1 MLSRLLN
8 RWRWNLQRLRR
19 LKQVLWNLEQF
30 PAIVQKNTQSNDR
43 VIARLES
50 ENDQLKKS
58 LRLLSKSL
66 DWLAESTTQT
76 DLPLPNRRPLVSVI
90 MPTWN
95 RAAVIARALESIRAQ
110 KYQHWECLI
119 VDDGSVDE
127 TERVIAPY
135 LQDARFRF
143 FRQPHQNAAIARNL
157 GLANAQ
163 GEIIAYLD
171 TDNTWFPNYLTAI
184 VTAFAE
190 DDSVQSVYAAQLIEH
205 SENATSFVRCD
216 QFDHERLQ
224 QENFI
229 DLNVFAHRAELSGR
243 LGGFD
248 PALESLQDW
257 DLALRYTKSDQIK
270 RIPVIGGIYANK
282 AKNQI
287 SRNVPHAY
295 SKYLIHQK
303 NAQPQKRPLKV
314 LYALWHYPQ
323 LSESYVRCEIQAA
336 LKLGV
341 EIEVWSEEDV
351 AAPYESEVPFHRGSL
366 ETVIQKFHPDVVH
379 THWLHVAR
387 QQSAVVTQAGL
398 PMTVRGHGF
407 EFSLEALAHLDQDPT
422 IKAVYVFPHQ
432 VARLASKSA
441 KVKPLPSSFNPD
453 WYSPHKTKDRKLVF
467 RTGCALP
474 SKDYASFMKTA
485 KLCPEH
491 RFVLNLCQAYQAES
505 YLDEAIELNRSFGN
519 PVEIISNLQHEDV
532 AKWMRQAGIYLHTVA
547 VSGQAA
553 TPFGMPI
560 SICEA
565 MATGSY
571 IIGRRYPGSPEYIG
585 DVGAYYDSPEE
596 AAALINETLRWPEEQ
611 WNLVFK
617 NSVNRAYQEFVHT
630 ENVKLIIADWEEFAG
645 QKFGGHS
652 NYA

>member
-1 MLSRLLN
+1 MLTQLLN

-19 LKQVLWNLEQF
+19 LKQVFWQLEQF
-30 PAIVQKNTQSNDR
+30 PAIVQKNTESNDR
-43 VIARLES
+43 IIARLEA
-50 ENDQLKKS
+50 ENAQLKKS

-66 DWLAESTTQT
+66 DWVAETTTQAN
-76 DLPLPNRRPLVSVI
+76 LPLPGRAPLVSVI
-90 MPTWN
+90 LPTWN

-110 KYQHWECLI
+110 KYEHWECLI
-119 VDDGSVDE
+119 VDDGSTDA
-127 TERVIAPY
+127 TELVIAPY
-135 LQDARFRF
+135 LQDSRFQF

-157 GLANAQ
+157 GLAKAQ

-171 TDNTWFPNYLTAI
+171 TDNVWFPNYLTAI
-184 VTAFAE
+184 VTAFVE
-190 DDSVQSVYAAQLIEH
+190 DDSLQSVYTAQLIEH

-216 QFDHERLQ
+216 QFDHERLR
-224 QENFI
+224 QENYI
-229 DLNVFAHRAELSGR
+229 DLNVFAHRAELSRR
-243 LGGFD
+243 LGRFD
-248 PALESLQDW
+248 EALESLQDW
-257 DLALRYTKSDQIK
+257 DLALRYTKSDKVK

-287 SRNVPHAY
+287 SRNVPHAH
-295 SKYLIHQK
+295 SKYLIQQK
-303 NAQPQKRPLKV
+303 YAQPKTHPLKV

-341 EIEVWSEEDV
+341 EIEVWSEEAV

-366 ETVIQKFHPDVVH
+366 ETVLQRFRPDVVH
-379 THWLHVAR
+379 THWLHFAQ
-387 QQSAVVTQAGL
+387 QQSSVVAQAGL

-407 EFSLEALAHLDQDPT
+407 EFSLETLAHLDQNPT
-422 IKAVYVFPHQ
+422 IKAIYVFPHQ
-432 VARLASKSA
+432 ATRLASKSA
-441 KVKPLPSSFNPD
+441 KIKSLPSSFNPD
-453 WYSPHKTKDRKLVF
+453 WYSPHKMKDRKLVF

-485 KLCPEH
+485 MLCPEH
-491 RFVLNLCQAYQAES
+491 RFVLNVCQAYQVES
-505 YLDEAIELNRSFGN
+505 YLDQVIELNRSFGN
-519 PVEIISNLQHEDV
+519 PVEIISNLQQEDV
-532 AKWMRQAGIYLHTVA
+532 AKWMQQAGIYLHTVT

-571 IIGRRYPGSPEYIG
+571 IIGRRCPGSPEYIG

-596 AAALINETLRWPEEQ
+596 AAALINQTLRWPEEQ
-611 WNLVFK
+611 WNLIFRK
-617 NSVNRAYQEFVHT
+617 SVNRAYQEFVHT
-630 ENVKLIIADWEEFAG
+630 ENIKPIIADWEEFAG
-645 QKFGGHS
+645 QNFRGDS
-652 NYA
+652 SYT